1 MLMAW
6 QAVRWPGRPS
16 ARVIGLSAHT
26 VGPREEY
33 RRQGQANEVARGTP
47 GIGIDGVGTRP
58 FTDKTSAHREIRRHV
73 LGQPSRVKQHVNT
86 GRVAAGVDRRDAWPH
101 RRGAS
106 SPSFPIPQTS
116 VKRPTEM
123 RLRTL

>member
-6 QAVRWPGRPS
+6 PAVRPPGSPA
-16 ARVIGLSAHT
+16 ARGIGRSAHT

-33 RRQGQANEVARGTP
+33 RRQGQANEVAWGTP

-58 FTDKTSAHREIRRHV
+58 FTDKTSAHRAIRRHV

-86 GRVAAGVDRRDAWPH
+86 GRVAGGVDRGDAW
-101 RRGAS
+101 A
-106 SPSFPIPQTS
+106 
-116 VKRPTEM
+116 
-123 RLRTL
+123 